1 MADKW
6 RNMSVRGRPAGIGPK
21 ARRRGEVPFLQE
33 ETKEGCQPGA
43 RHVGGFRM
51 DSERNCPVAPPSTII
66 QIA

>member
-43 RHVGGFRM
+43 RHVGGLEWTQRGT
-51 DSERNCPVAPPSTII
+51 AQWPPR
-66 QIA
+66 QR